1 MRGDEVAHGPVV
13 RAGAYGDGSG
23 LFEAIVVDPIGSQE
37 QLALPRQGRAAEG
50 VSAGPHAQ
58 CLARASRAGDQCL
71 DLRRGA
77 RACDRIVFA
86 AVVELSVIVEAF
98 GVAHLLLAWESRLTA
113 RSEEHT
119 SEL

>member
-1 MRGDEVAHGPVV
+1 MRISDWSSDVCSS
-13 RAGAYGDGSG
+13 D
-23 LFEAIVVDPIGSQE
+23 LPIGPQE
-37 QLALPRQGRAAEG
+37 QLALPRQGRPAEG

-71 DLRRGA
+71 VLRRGA

-98 GVAHLLLAWESRLTA
+98 GVAQDRQSAVSGKGVSVRLDLGG
-113 RSEEHT
+113 RRNFKQKNN
-119 SEL
+119 

>member
-1 MRGDEVAHGPVV
+1 MRGDEVAHVPGD
-13 RAGAYGDGSG
+13 RAGADVDGAG

-86 AVVELSVIVEAF
+86 DVGEL
-98 GVAHLLLAWESRLTA
+98 
-113 RSEEHT
+113 RSEERREGKGWVST
-119 SEL
+119 CKYRGWPEK